1 MLKFYTYFRSTAS
14 YRVRIALNYK
24 GLDYASEPVHLTR
37 DGGEQFTE
45 KYAALNPHHLV
56 PTLIDGEHVFTQSM
70 AILEY
75 LEEKY
80 PKPALLP
87 QDVNGRARVRSIA
100 LSIACDIHPLNNL
113 RVLKYLVEQA
123 GFSEEKKMEWYF
135 HWLQTG
141 FTALEKKLT
150 NDPETGDFCHGNSPT
165 MADMC
170 LVPQIY
176 NANRF
181 NYPMDRYP
189 TVLKINENCLKIS
202 AFAKAHP
209 NLQSDAE

>member
-1 MLKFYTYFRSTAS
+1 MLKFFDYFRSSAS

-24 GLDYASEPVHLTR
+24 GLDYTRETVHLIR
-37 DGGEQFTE
+37 DGGQQFTTQ
-45 KYAALNPHHLV
+45 YSALNPQSLV
-56 PTLIDGEHVFTQSM
+56 PTLVDGEHALTQSL
-70 AILEY
+70 AIIEY

-80 PKPALLP
+80 PEPALLP
-87 QDVNGRARVRSIA
+87 RDAIDRARVRSIA

-113 RVLKYLVEQA
+113 RVWKYLVEQA
-123 GFSEEKKMEWYF
+123 GFNEEKKMDWYF
-135 HWLQTG
+135 HWIHAG
-141 FTALEKKLT
+141 FTALEKRLASH
-150 NDPETGDFCHGNSPT
+150 PQTGKFCDGDSPT
-165 MADMC
+165 MADIC

-181 NYPMDRYP
+181 NCPMDHYP
-189 TVLKINENCLKIS
+189 TLVRINENCLKLP